1 MFRLALRSVVRQ
13 RMRSAMVAAAIAI
26 GVIALLITE
35 GFIKDVY
42 HQFGNGLIHSQLG
55 HVQVARKGYF
65 ESGFR
70 TPEAYLLEKNQMLRK
85 TLDARP
91 GVKTVMP
98 RLDFSAMLNNGKAE
112 ITIQAEAVEVAQET
126 ELTGGIRIIAGGPL
140 TSRNSR
146 GALVGKGVAD
156 SLRIKP
162 GDVLTLMAPTL
173 GGAMNSAEIEVV
185 GVFASFSK
193 DYDDRVVRLP
203 LPAAQ
208 ELLST
213 ADVSRFVVL
222 AHSRNEVDALATRLR
237 TLPNAQPL
245 DIKTWIDL
253 SDIYRNTVASYEGQ
267 FGVIRMIILLLVILS
282 VSSVVNMSIFERTG
296 EFGTMRAL
304 GDTGALVGKLICIE
318 TLILGA
324 IGAFLGVVIGSIIA
338 IVLSKIGIQMPPAP
352 FFYLGYLAEIRI
364 DAPMLLRAFVIGL
377 ISPLPACIWPA
388 YQMRQIPI
396 IDALRQ
402 N

>member
-1 MFRLALRSVVRQ
+1 MFRLALRSVLRQ

-26 GVIALLITE
+26 GVTALLITE
-35 GFIKDVY
+35 GFIQDVY

-70 TPEAYLLEKNQMLRK
+70 TPEAYLLEKNQALRK
-85 TLDARP
+85 TLEATP

-98 RLDFSAMLNNGKAE
+98 RLDFSAVLSNGNAD
-112 ITIQAEAVEVAQET
+112 ITIQAEAVEVAQEI

-140 TSRNSR
+140 HAKNSR
-146 GALVGKGVAD
+146 GVIVGKGVAD

-162 GDVLTLMAPTL
+162 GDALTITAPTL
-173 GGAMNSAEIEVV
+173 GGAMNSAEVEVL

-208 ELLST
+208 ELLGT
-213 ADVSRFVVL
+213 NDVSRFVLL
-222 AHSRNEVDALATRLR
+222 AHSRAEVDGLATRLR
-237 TLPNAQPL
+237 AIPNAQPL
-245 DIKTWIDL
+245 EHKTWLDL

-267 FGVIRMIILLLVILS
+267 FGVIRIIILLLVILS
-282 VSSVVNMSIFERTG
+282 VSSVVNMSIFERAG

-304 GDTGALVGKLICIE
+304 GDTGATVGKLIFME

-324 IGAFLGVVIGSIIA
+324 IGAFLGVVIGAIIA
-338 IVLSKIGIQMPPAP
+338 LTLSKIGIPMPPAP

-364 DAPMLLRAFVIGL
+364 DAPMLLRAFLIGL

-388 YQMRQIPI
+388 YTMRRIPI